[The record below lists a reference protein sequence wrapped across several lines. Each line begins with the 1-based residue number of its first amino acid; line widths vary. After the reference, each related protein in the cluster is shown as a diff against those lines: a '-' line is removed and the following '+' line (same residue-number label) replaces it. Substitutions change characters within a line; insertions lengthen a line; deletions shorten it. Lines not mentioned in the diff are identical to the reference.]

1 MFTKP
6 KLKIPSLK
14 HYFKLLLD
22 LLFPKHLG
30 TPWLLPCVQT
40 ILSLKKAIILSYCLI
55 VFCL

>member
-1 MFTKP
+1 MFAKS
-6 KLKIPSLK
+6 KLKIPNLK
-14 HYFKLLLD
+14 LCFKLLLD

-30 TPWLLPCVQT
+30 TPWLFPCVQT